1 MSAWTLLGFVGL
13 SALALAL
20 LLRPWWRAPAGRA
33 LRRREANVAA
43 YRGRLAEI
51 EQEVAA
57 GLLDEP
63 SAAELREELGA
74 RLLADAVPDS
84 ETATGRGRGL
94 ALALALLLP
103 VFAGVW
109 YALQDSWRTQAL
121 ITLSHE
127 NPQEA
132 ERLGMQ
138 ALADELT
145 AQLAREPGDAEAWA
159 MLGRARFVLNQM
171 SAAAEAYARA
181 NELSGAQEADWLVGE
196 GETLTLAGERD
207 LQGRPRELFEAALKL
222 APAHGKALWYAGLA
236 AAQAGDYARARERW
250 QALAA
255 QEIPP
260 ELRQLLNRRLQEL
273 SALMGEP
280 VFALR
285 LRVSAAPGLALPPQP
300 AVLWVFARAEGGPP
314 MPVAARRIERPQL
327 PLELSL
333 SDADA
338 MLPELRLSQFSRWTL
353 TARLTLGADVEA
365 QPGDVQ
371 GGLSVEASAIAQQ
384 HQIILNEVLP

>member
-1 MSAWTLLGFVGL
+1 MSALTLLGFVVL
-13 SALALAL
+13 SALALAV
-20 LLRPWWRAPAGRA
+20 LLRPWWRVSAGRA

-51 EQEVAA
+51 EQEIAA
-57 GLLDEP
+57 GLLDET

-74 RLLADAVPDS
+74 RLLAEVAPEREAAS
-84 ETATGRGRGL
+84 SRGVVLAIVL
-94 ALALALLLP
+94 ALTLP
-103 VFAGVW
+103 LFAGIW

-121 ITLSHE
+121 ITLSRD

-132 ERLGMQ
+132 ERLAMQ

-145 AQLAREPGDAEAWA
+145 TQLAREPGDAEAWA

-181 NELSGAQEADWLVGE
+181 NELSGGQEADWLVGE
-196 GETLTLAGERD
+196 GETLTLAGDRD

-236 AAQAGDYARARERW
+236 AAQAGDYPLAREHWR
-250 QALAA
+250 ALAA

-260 ELRQLLNRRLQEL
+260 ELREVLNRRLEEL
-273 SALMGEP
+273 GSLMGEKA
-280 VFALR
+280 FALR
-285 LRVSAAPGLALPPQP
+285 LRISAAAGLKLPES
-300 AVLWVFARAEGGPP
+300 AVLWVFARAEDGPP
-314 MPVAARRIERPQL
+314 QPVAARRIPQPQL

-333 SDADA
+333 GDADA
-338 MLPELRLSQFSRWTL
+338 MLPQFRLSQYSRWTL
-353 TARLTLGADVEA
+353 TARLTQGDGPQA
-365 QPGDVQ
+365 QPGDIQ
-371 GGLSVEASAIAQQ
+371 GSLSLEAKDAAALQEIR
-384 HQIILNEVLP
+384 LNEALQ